1 MAKQGPKLTRGAHPT
16 RVRASRC
23 ILSLMDRRALLLA
36 AALVCPGAIAASAQ
50 QAGGRT
56 SALGTP
62 ARMLIVDIDDVGFDL
77 LRETPTPTLDALE
90 RGGRM
95 FTAFTTAP
103 TCSPTRAMFHTG
115 ARCSHPDL
123 LVGQIFNADTTAVMP
138 TAPLVT
144 LPRLL
149 SDTGYSTSK
158 IGKWHLSGY
167 PNPDHPRDSG
177 YDHYSGHIANVQSG
191 ASETYWEYPKVVDGT
206 IFPRAPR
213 PYITTAETDDAISA
227 VRSGVEF
234 VSVSYHAPH
243 GPWHEPPAHL
253 HTQVNIGSDRARA
266 RAMLEALDTELR
278 RLLAEALPLG
288 YTTVVFADNGTASQ
302 VGGQKATMYDGGVIC
317 PLWVFGP
324 GISPGVD
331 ANPIGAVDLYATV
344 ALWFGVPAGIGSG
357 EPRRGPDSRSFLPA
371 WRGFD
376 IARRWTYSERF
387 RQLGEDPR
395 TSGAQW
401 RRMVRSRR
409 YKLVHDDD
417 FVGQRRFH
425 DLHTDPD
432 EAVNLLDPGAVL
444 EPAALL
450 AKRTFDYVLGRL

>member
-1 MAKQGPKLTRGAHPT
+1 MVLRPLILTLAL
-16 RVRASRC
+16 
-23 ILSLMDRRALLLA
+23 ILS
-36 AALVCPGAIAASAQ
+36 GAPPAWAVQS
-50 QAGGRT
+50 GGQT
-56 SALGTP
+56 SAFGTP
-62 ARMLIVDIDDVGFDL
+62 ARMLVVDIDDVGFDL

-90 RGGRM
+90 RGGRL
-95 FTAFTTAP
+95 FTSFTTAP

-123 LVGQIFNADTTAVMP
+123 LVGQIFNADTTEVMP
-138 TAPLVT
+138 TAPLVP

-149 SDTGYSTSK
+149 SNAGYTTSK

-167 PNPDHPRDSG
+167 PNPDHPRDCG
-177 YDHYSGHIANVQSG
+177 YDHYAGHIANVRSG
-191 ASETYWEYPKVVDGT
+191 ASETYWEYPKVVDG
-206 IFPRAPR
+206 IVFPKAPR
-213 PYITTAETDDAISA
+213 PYITTAETDDALSS
-227 VRSGVEF
+227 VRAGVAF

-253 HTQVNIGSDRARA
+253 HTQVNLGNDRGRT
-266 RAMLEALDTELR
+266 RAMLEAVDTELR

-288 YTTVVFADNGTASQ
+288 YTVVVFADNGTASQ

-331 ANPIGAVDLYATV
+331 ANPVGAVDLYATV
-344 ALWFGVPAGIGSG
+344 ALWFGVPAGIGNG
-357 EPRRGPDSRSFLPA
+357 DPTRGPDSRSFLPA

-376 IARRWTYSERF
+376 VARRWTYAERF
-387 RQLGEDPR
+387 RRIGEDPR

-409 YKLVHDDD
+409 YKLVHDDE

-425 DLHTDPD
+425 DLLTDPD
-432 EAVNLLDPGAVL
+432 EAVNLLDPGAIL
-444 EPAALL
+444 EPAAQL
-450 AKRTFDYVLGRL
+450 AKRTFEYVLGRL